1 MPKVCLLAV
10 VLLGLLRSGPVGAE
24 AVLEE
29 RDVLAASARAV
40 PIILEARA
48 NRTAI
53 AARQLRAEGSF
64 DRTLSQN
71 TRQWVFGDYD
81 GFDADL
87 KLLQPLG
94 ALGGDLTAAYRISD
108 GAFPR
113 YESERQTLSAGELS
127 LGLSVP
133 LLRGRSLDDRRFA
146 RQDASLAVAEA
157 DASLRQTQLGVQHDA
172 LVTYWRWVT
181 AGRKLAIFDKLL
193 AIAEDRDKAFRA
205 QSEAGD
211 IAEIAV
217 VENQQNVL
225 KRRQLARRAAQD
237 FTLAATDLSFYYR
250 ADTGAMQAIDPA
262 WLPKTFPEI
271 DAQVAALPRAQLDE
285 VIAANPA
292 LTALEQQARRLR
304 LKRNLAE
311 NDLKP
316 ELDFSLKL
324 AKDVGQGSNTLNGND
339 VITGLEFSVPLQR
352 RKARGEQEEAEAA
365 LQALAYRQARQE
377 DELRLAILRLQETVA
392 AAADFAALAN
402 QEAEAAERLEAA
414 EWAKFREGASSFF
427 VLNAREEN
435 TADARVRAL
444 DAQLAFQRAAADFA
458 LATADGK
465 RLGLTGKETN
475 HDPAL

>member
-1 MPKVCLLAV
+1 MRKVCLLAV
-10 VLLGLLRSGPVGAE
+10 VLLGLLRSVPVGAE

-172 LVTYWRWVT
+172 LVT
-181 AGRKLAIFDKLL
+181 
-193 AIAEDRDKAFRA
+193 
-205 QSEAGD
+205 
-211 IAEIAV
+211 
-217 VENQQNVL
+217 
-225 KRRQLARRAAQD
+225 
-237 FTLAATDLSFYYR
+237 
-250 ADTGAMQAIDPA
+250 
-262 WLPKTFPEI
+262 
-271 DAQVAALPRAQLDE
+271 
-285 VIAANPA
+285 
-292 LTALEQQARRLR
+292 
-304 LKRNLAE
+304 
-311 NDLKP
+311 
-316 ELDFSLKL
+316 
-324 AKDVGQGSNTLNGND
+324 
-339 VITGLEFSVPLQR
+339 
-352 RKARGEQEEAEAA
+352 
-365 LQALAYRQARQE
+365 
-377 DELRLAILRLQETVA
+377 
-392 AAADFAALAN
+392 
-402 QEAEAAERLEAA
+402 
-414 EWAKFREGASSFF
+414 
-427 VLNAREEN
+427 
-435 TADARVRAL
+435 
-444 DAQLAFQRAAADFA
+444 
-458 LATADGK
+458 
-465 RLGLTGKETN
+465 
-475 HDPAL
+475 